1 MGESDIPKTI
11 IPLNPKFWKSA
22 VRDMIVATIR
32 TMNEIIVNMMA
43 PIHHP
48 LHIPVRNMLNDGEE
62 TAGEIA
68 ANAIINPAR
77 RSQQYFNGS
86 GRPINSESAQ
96 APKNSNSG

>member
-1 MGESDIPKTI
+1 M
-11 IPLNPKFWKSA
+11 
-22 VRDMIVATIR
+22 RDVVIANNR
-32 TMNEIIVNMMA
+32 AKKERIVNMMA
-43 PIHHP
+43 PNHQP
-48 LHIPVRNMLNDGEE
+48 LHIPSRNMLNDGEE

-86 GRPINSESAQ
+86 GRPIIKESAH